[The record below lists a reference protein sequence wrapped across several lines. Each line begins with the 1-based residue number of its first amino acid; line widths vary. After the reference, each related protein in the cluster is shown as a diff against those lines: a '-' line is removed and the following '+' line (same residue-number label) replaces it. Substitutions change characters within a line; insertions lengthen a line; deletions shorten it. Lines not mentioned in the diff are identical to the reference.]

1 MIKKIFFVCSLSF
14 FVYGDVIPS
23 DITLDF
29 IKQHPRSITKDFYI
43 WQYLNQDITPQ
54 EAVVALSE
62 INTMNNN
69 LFFRYA
75 KKSGHDETYAV
86 AQCMQGKEKDLLDQ
100 NDHCIEAGL
109 TYQKALNL
117 DFSELNNVIDKL
129 SLNYQFKA
137 EALKVINSSLP
148 FVRLVSAEPNIFF
161 EVFNKTSKE
170 FRFNKLNYRLPQG
183 LIDKIKDDMRFNQSI
198 KLIVTDLKLN
208 NLQNS
213 LIGIDDSKLN
223 FQSSFYL
230 ALNVLINSEDNKEL
244 AMNYLNNASKKA
256 YFKIDKD
263 MVLLWQ
269 YFVSEDIS
277 YIETLAQSW
286 DINIYSIYAK
296 EKLSLNID
304 NALYS
309 LETNQDLAQPVLTQF
324 DWVNILQSNLKL
336 DENVLNDF
344 SSKLSKYELPHL
356 TYLYHK
362 FYNYKQNVYITPY
375 EDLLQDSTI
384 ERKSLIYAI
393 GRQESGFVP
402 TLVSTSYALGTMQIM
417 PFLADSL
424 SKEFGENIYLED
436 MFKPEVNVKYANKH
450 LNYLEAKLTHPLYIS
465 YAYNGGIG
473 FTNRDVLPLFKEKLP
488 FNPFMAMELI
498 AYDESKQYGKK
509 VLANYYM
516 YLNHFKNEKI
526 SINSLLEGLQ

>member
-54 EAVVALSE
+54 EAIIALSE

-86 AQCMQGKEKDLLDQ
+86 AQCMQASAKDLLEQ

-109 TYQKALNL
+109 TYPKALNL
-117 DFSELNNVIDKL
+117 NYSELGLVTDKL
-129 SLNYQFKA
+129 SANYPLKT

-148 FVRLVSAEPNIFF
+148 FVKLVSVKPDVFF
-161 EVFNKTSKE
+161 EVFNKTSKD
-170 FRFNKLNYRLPQG
+170 FRYDKLNYKLPQG
-183 LIDKIKDDMRFNQSI
+183 LIDKVKDDIRFNQSI
-198 KLIVTDLKLN
+198 KLIVTDLKLK

-230 ALNVLINSEDNKEL
+230 ALNVLLNSEDNKEL

-344 SSKLSKYELPHL
+344 SSKLSKHELPHL
-356 TYLYHK
+356 VYLYHK
-362 FYNYKQNVYITPY
+362 FHNYRQSVYITPY
-375 EDLLQDSTI
+375 EDLLKNSSP
-384 ERKSLIYAI
+384 ERKSLIYSIA
-393 GRQESGFVP
+393 RQESGFVP
-402 TLVSTSYALGTMQIM
+402 TLVSTSYALGAMQIM

-424 SKEFGENIYLED
+424 SKQLGENIYLED
-436 MFKPEVNVKYANKH
+436 MFKPEVNIKYANKH
-450 LNYLEAKLTHPLYIS
+450 LDYLESKLQHPLYIS

-473 FTNRDVLPLFKEKLP
+473 FTNREVLYLFKEQLP
-488 FNPFMAMELI
+488 FNPFMAMELVP
-498 AYDESKQYGKK
+498 YDESKQYGKK
-509 VLANYYM
+509 VLANYYI
-516 YLNHFKNEKI
+516 YLNYIKNEKV
-526 SINSLLEGLQ
+526 SLNSLLEGLR

>member
-54 EAVVALSE
+54 EAVIALSE
-62 INTMNNN
+62 VNSMNNN

-86 AQCMQGKEKDLLDQ
+86 AQCMQASAKDLLEQ

-109 TYQKALNL
+109 SYPKALGLNY
-117 DFSELNNVIDKL
+117 SELNLIADKL
-129 SLNYQFKA
+129 STNYLLKA

-148 FVRLVSAEPNIFF
+148 FVRVVSAQPDIFF

-170 FRFNKLNYRLPQG
+170 FRLNKLNYRLPQG
-183 LIDKIKDDMRFNQSI
+183 LIDKVKGDPKFNQTV
-198 KLIVTDLKLN
+198 KLIVTDLKLK

-230 ALNVLINSEDNKEL
+230 ALNVLLNSENDKEL

-269 YFVSEDIS
+269 YLVSEDIS

-296 EKLSLNID
+296 EKLSQNID
-304 NALYS
+304 NAIYS
-309 LETNQDLAQPVLTQF
+309 LETNKDLEQPVLTQF
-324 DWVNILQSNLKL
+324 DWVNILQSDLKL
-336 DENVLNDF
+336 DENVLNEF
-344 SSKLSKYELPHL
+344 SSKLSRYELPHL
-356 TYLYHK
+356 AYLYHK
-362 FYNYKQNVYITPY
+362 FHNYRQSVYITPY
-375 EDLLQDSTI
+375 EDLLKDDTV
-384 ERKSLIYAI
+384 ERKSLIYSIA
-393 GRQESGFVP
+393 RQESGFVP
-402 TLVSTSYALGTMQIM
+402 TLVSTSYALGAMQIM

-424 SKEFGENIYLED
+424 SKEFGENIHLTD
-436 MFKPEVNVKYANKH
+436 MFKPEINIKYANKH
-450 LNYLEAKLTHPLYIS
+450 LNYLESKLTHPLYIS

-473 FTNRDVLPLFKEKLP
+473 FTNRDVLPLFKDKLP

-516 YLNHFKNEKI
+516 YLNYLKNEKV
-526 SINSLLEGLQ
+526 SINSLLEELK

>member
-54 EAVVALSE
+54 EAVIALSE
-62 INTMNNN
+62 VNSMNNN

-86 AQCMQGKEKDLLDQ
+86 AQCMQASAKDLLEQ

-109 TYQKALNL
+109 SYPKALGL
-117 DFSELNNVIDKL
+117 DFSGMNVLIDKL
-129 SLNYQFKA
+129 STNYPLKA

-148 FVRLVSAEPNIFF
+148 FVRVVSAQPDIFF

-170 FRFNKLNYRLPQG
+170 FRLNKLNYRLPQG
-183 LIDKIKDDMRFNQSI
+183 LIDKVKGDPKFNQTV
-198 KLIVTDLKLN
+198 KLIVTDLKLK

-230 ALNVLINSEDNKEL
+230 ALNVLLNSENDKEL

-269 YFVSEDIS
+269 YLVSEDIS

-296 EKLSLNID
+296 EKLSQNID
-304 NALYS
+304 NAIYS
-309 LETNQDLAQPVLTQF
+309 LETNKDLEQPVLTQF
-324 DWVNILQSNLKL
+324 DWVNILQSDLKL
-336 DENVLNDF
+336 DENVLNEF

-356 TYLYHK
+356 AYLYHK
-362 FYNYKQNVYITPY
+362 FHNYRQSVYITPY
-375 EDLLQDSTI
+375 EDLLKDDTV

-393 GRQESGFVP
+393 ARQESGFVP
-402 TLVSTSYALGTMQIM
+402 TLVSTSYALGAMQIM

-424 SKEFGENIYLED
+424 SKEFGENIHLTD
-436 MFKPEVNVKYANKH
+436 MFKPEINIKYANKH
-450 LNYLEAKLTHPLYIS
+450 LNYLESKLTHPLYIS

-473 FTNRDVLPLFKEKLP
+473 FTNREVLYLFKESLP
-488 FNPFMAMELI
+488 FNPFMAMELVP
-498 AYDESKQYGKK
+498 YDESKQYGKK

-516 YLNHFKNEKI
+516 YQNYLKKEKI
-526 SINSLLEGLQ
+526 TLNSLLEGLR